1 MSLEF
6 WKREKNF
13 IGHIDKEYVRDPEG
27 FTFKLLM
34 KRLYEEI
41 WELESALFH
50 DDLITSSKIMREC
63 ADVSNLVDF
72 IASKALMNYPDKY
85 ETEKG

>member
-13 IGHIDKEYVRDPEG
+13 IVHIDKKYVRDPEG
-27 FTFKLLM
+27 FTFKFLM
-34 KRLYEEI
+34 ERLYDEI
-41 WELESALFH
+41 KELENALLY
-50 DDLITSSKIMREC
+50 DDLPTSSKIIREC

-72 IASKALMNYPDKY
+72 IASKTLMNYPDKY
-85 ETEKG
+85 EGEKG

>member
-27 FTFKLLM
+27 FSFEFLM
-34 KRLYEEI
+34 KRLNEEI
-41 WELESALFH
+41 RELEK
-50 DDLITSSKIMREC
+50 DLLSDELPTMSKIIREC

-85 ETEKG
+85 KTEKG